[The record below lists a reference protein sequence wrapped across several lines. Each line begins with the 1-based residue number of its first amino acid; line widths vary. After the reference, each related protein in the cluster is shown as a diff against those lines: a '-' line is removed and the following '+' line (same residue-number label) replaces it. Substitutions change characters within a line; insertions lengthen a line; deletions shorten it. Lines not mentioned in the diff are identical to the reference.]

1 MLLNSHFL
9 SQLWKI
15 WKWNKVCSE
24 RQTGWMKNS
33 RTRSTLRH
41 QTINV
46 VWSYYELA
54 TFRKTEQTRGW
65 HPQSFQEVRRRRMKS
80 NPESVP
86 DDASTFEEHPEQKK
100 KKKIHLFLTRC

>member
-1 MLLNSHFL
+1 MDEEF
-9 SQLWKI
+9 KD
-15 WKWNKVCSE
+15 
-24 RQTGWMKNS
+24 
-33 RTRSTLRH
+33 STLRH

-65 HPQSFQEVRRRRMKS
+65 HPQSFREVRRRRMKL

-100 KKKIHLFLTRC
+100 KKKSSFSDALLTQLRHAESRIGVGICAYMQHMTSIQQI